1 MGFILLNKKT
11 EQEHKNYLLN
21 KNIKID
27 LPNKNIKIDLL
38 NKKLNKNKKIYL
50 DKKQPE
56 QKSSQ
61 LNAVASY

>member
-38 NKKLNKNKKIYL
+38 NKNIKTTC
-50 DKKQPE
+50 
-56 QKSSQ
+56 
-61 LNAVASY
+61 